1 MAMIIKFGVENLID
15 SAMEIVCKYFDI
27 YQRNDA
33 VKHVLH
39 KCIKSL
45 RTVEKKLK
53 IYRGKEAKGHVI
65 SDSQFAEMEDLIKKV
80 LMKVFE
86 IDISYQKQHLSAE
99 KMEEYK
105 VAVSLLL
112 DQIVRC
118 KSYALK
124 ESDILPKVVGNA
136 TLKRSAYKCKH
147 VVDFINKNRF
157 LPMNMGRFDKLC
169 FDLDLDPRILKQV
182 IDLCSFALIFEIL
195 DLKLVQF
202 LVEMRFFP
210 HQNTNVISITKDN
223 YIELMQHIMLYKC
236 SQSIGKEYTNEQ
248 ARYLPCFSPG
258 YTRGNVKGN
267 SFICLG
273 IALFIAQAL
282 FNGFGLLF
290 MLLSEFKTQND
301 LWFGICVVNM
311 LLAVTALTLICIGK
325 KQLSQNH
332 DTLLTDIDVSGIN
345 IVEESVDL

>member
-1 MAMIIKFGVENLID
+1 M
-15 SAMEIVCKYFDI
+15 
-27 YQRNDA
+27 
-33 VKHVLH
+33 
-39 KCIKSL
+39 
-45 RTVEKKLK
+45 
-53 IYRGKEAKGHVI
+53 
-65 SDSQFAEMEDLIKKV
+65 
-80 LMKVFE
+80 
-86 IDISYQKQHLSAE
+86 
-99 KMEEYK
+99 
-105 VAVSLLL
+105 
-112 DQIVRC
+112 
-118 KSYALK
+118 
-124 ESDILPKVVGNA
+124 
-136 TLKRSAYKCKH
+136 
-147 VVDFINKNRF
+147 DFINKNRF

-169 FDLDLDPRILKQV
+169 FDLDLDPQILKQV

-301 LWFGICVVNM
+301 WWFIGICVVNM